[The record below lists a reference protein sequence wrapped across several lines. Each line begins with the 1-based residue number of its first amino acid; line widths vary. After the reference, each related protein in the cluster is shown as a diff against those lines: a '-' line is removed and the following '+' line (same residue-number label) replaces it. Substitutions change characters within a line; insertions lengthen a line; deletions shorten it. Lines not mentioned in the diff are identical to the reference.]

1 MGVAMQDLDYFEKM
15 AQLAIF
21 NTDEKKVKEIL
32 GSDSHSI
39 RMKISNKKNFT
50 DTTKVVSL
58 ENRE

>member
-1 MGVAMQDLDYFEKM
+1 MKYLDYFEKM

-21 NTDEKKVKEIL
+21 NTDEKKIKEIL